1 LPARFSCGGVRRRFV
16 PQAPWKD
23 EVERLAASVAARWGY
38 ALAGV
43 EILGG
48 GRRPLIR
55 ISVEGEEPV
64 TVDACAGISE
74 ELGRALDLHDPIPHA
89 YVLEVASPGL
99 DRPLHSEG
107 DFRRFAGRKIEL
119 VAREPVEGRR
129 RWKGRL
135 AGLEAGNVVVDVENQ
150 LVRLP
155 LEQVASARLVVE
167 MEDLRQD
174 LAKGG
179 RGRS

>member
-1 LPARFSCGGVRRRFV
+1 MAH
-16 PQAPWKD
+16 APWK
-23 EVERLAASVAARWGY
+23 EQVEHLAAAVAVRWGY
-38 ALAGV
+38 ALVGV
-43 EILGG
+43 EIVGR

-55 ISVEGEEPV
+55 VTVEGEEPV
-64 TVDACAGISE
+64 TVDACARISE

-99 DRPLHSEG
+99 DRLLVAEG
-107 DFRRFAGRKIEL
+107 DFRRFAGRKIDL
-119 VAREPVEGRR
+119 ATRAPVDGRR
-129 RWKGRL
+129 RWKGHLRGVD
-135 AGLEAGNVVVDVENQ
+135 AGSVVVEAEG
-150 LVRLP
+150 LLIRLP
-155 LEQVASARLVVE
+155 LEQIASARLVVE

>member
-1 LPARFSCGGVRRRFV
+1 MPH
-16 PQAPWKD
+16 APWKD
-23 EVERLAASVAARWGY
+23 EVERLAAPVAARWGY
-38 ALAGV
+38 ALVCV
-43 EILGG
+43 EIVGE

-64 TVDACAGISE
+64 TVDACARISE

-89 YVLEVASPGL
+89 YILEVASPGL
-99 DRPLHSEG
+99 DRPLHGEG

-119 VAREPVEGRR
+119 LSREPVEGRR

-135 AGLEAGNVVVDVENQ
+135 CGVDDGSVVVDVENQ

-155 LEQVASARLVVE
+155 LEQVASARLTVG

-174 LAKGG
+174 LAKGR